1 MDERILTPAE
11 ADERII
17 SPDRFV
23 PDDQAFVDVRLPD
36 SAGKDNYSMIG
47 PGVSQNPDGHIN
59 LPEPHG
65 FNVGA
70 AGVPAGGINNQHM
83 HFTAEVF
90 ASVAAQWE
98 FRVGLDCEQTLIAP
112 PGSVI
117 SIPTW
122 IFRGF
127 RNLSDDYAML
137 YAVLGGD
144 DTGGIIWSPK
154 VLQQAALT
162 GLYLRLDNTLLDTTA
177 GDELDGAP
185 LAAPMSEEDLAG
197 LRTYTDTE
205 LRARLVTQEDL
216 TWSDRALLD
225 SVLPGHSSQL
235 APVLGWGMTM
245 DRDHVPPMVN
255 PHTFSIEWLKVP
267 SGNRVGAHRH
277 DETQVLMAVE
287 GEWEVAFNRG
297 ADSVERR
304 IGPET
309 LVSVPPGVWR
319 SLRPADGEGLMLV
332 VNGGDS
338 RNLLEWD
345 PQIAERARAAGW
357 AVDAGGY
364 LAPERVLLRQAQ

>member
-1 MDERILTPAE
+1 MNERILTPAQ
-11 ADERII
+11 ADARII
-17 SPDRFV
+17 TPAQMAA
-23 PDDQAFVDVRLPD
+23 DDEAFVDVRLPD
-36 SAGKDNYSMIG
+36 SAGKDNYAIIG
-47 PGVSQNPDGHIN
+47 PGVSQNPDQHIN
-59 LPEPHG
+59 LTEKHG

-70 AGVPAGGINNQHM
+70 AGVPAGAVNNQHL

-90 ASVAAQWE
+90 VSTNAEWE
-98 FRVGLDCEQTLIAP
+98 FRIGLDCEQTLLVP

-162 GLYLRLDNTLLDTTA
+162 GLYLRMDNTLLDTTA

-185 LAAPMSEEDLAG
+185 LVAPMSEEDMSG
-197 LRTYTDTE
+197 LRTYTDAE

-216 TWSDRALLD
+216 EWSDRALLD
-225 SVLPGHSSQL
+225 SVLPGHSSRL

-245 DRDHVPPMVN
+245 DRDHVPPIIN

-267 SGNRVGAHRH
+267 AGNRVGAHRH
-277 DETQVLMAVE
+277 ADAQVLMAVE
-287 GEWEVAFNRG
+287 GEWEITFNRG
-297 ADSVERR
+297 EDAVRRR
-304 IGPET
+304 IGPQT
-309 LVSVPPGVWR
+309 LASVPPGVWR
-319 SLRPADGEGLMLV
+319 SLEAAEGDGLMLV

-345 PQIAERARAAGW
+345 AEIAAAARRDGW

-364 LAPERVLLRQAQ
+364 VAPERVLLRQAQ